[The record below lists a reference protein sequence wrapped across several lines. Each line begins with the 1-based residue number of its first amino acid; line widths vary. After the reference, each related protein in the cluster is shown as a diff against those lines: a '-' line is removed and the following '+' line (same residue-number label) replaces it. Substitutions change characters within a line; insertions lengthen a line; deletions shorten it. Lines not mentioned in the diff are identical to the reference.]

1 MRVLDSNLS
10 QWEKKPKQVPQKNKP
25 QILLFWFFATRLVQA
40 SKQANKH
47 QLPLSSLLLQ
57 LLLLLLLLLLVLL
70 LVLCSLFVCLF
81 GFLVANILMWV
92 LVTLL

>member
-57 LLLLLLLLLLVLL
+57 LLLLLLLLLVLL